1 MLLFLLFQIQEVEEH
16 IETEFISEVDK
27 IQKPLFNINDSLYK
41 NSKFDMIIRIYRNT
55 DEERKKFILAEAYY
69 YKRQYQKANELYN
82 QILKSSSD
90 SEIVLFSNISRSWIL
105 YHQGLYNLAI
115 EQETKDSLLLTLC
128 YIKMKDY
135 SLAYSISKNYSSD
148 TFLFL
153 SGFSAYLLKSY
164 DLAINSFEK
173 LIQNYPNSS
182 FTAIGIYRIGI
193 IYLRTEFYDRA
204 IKYFTLI
211 VNNYKQFKFYQNAIY
226 LSAYSYYKLQNYE
239 KSYEYA
245 LMLIKNYPND
255 ENTKLAK
262 NLIKEI
268 YLARPEIVDST
279 TEYYDY
285 LKAYKLYKEDK
296 CYSAIEVYKV
306 FINSKEKRVLFF
318 FKTTIGD
325 AFLNDATLEI
335 GECYMKVQNYKEAVN
350 SFRRCKLDECSYKLG
365 ISLYLDKNYSQSIIH
380 FEKLLKNKNFISKI
394 PEIYYYLGLNYLAMN
409 KRKKAEEYLNKSKML
424 YIEMGDSEKV
434 KTIESILNN

>member
-1 MLLFLLFQIQEVEEH
+1 MLVFLLFQVQEVEEQ
-16 IETEFISEVDK
+16 IEAEFLSEVDK
-27 IQKPLFNINDSLYK
+27 IQKPLFNLSDSLYRSK
-41 NSKFDMIIRIYRNT
+41 KFDVILRVYKNT
-55 DEERKKFILAEAYY
+55 NEERKKFILAEAHY
-69 YKRQYQKANELYN
+69 YKGEYQKANELYSE
-82 QILKSSSD
+82 ILKSSSD
-90 SEIVLFSNISRSWIL
+90 SEIILFSNISRLWIL
-105 YHQGLYNLAI
+105 HHQGLYNLVI

-128 YIKMKDY
+128 YIKMKNY
-135 SLAYSISKNYSSD
+135 STAYSISKNYSSD

-164 DLAINSFEK
+164 DLAINSFER
-173 LIQNYPNSS
+173 LIQNYPNSQ
-182 FTAIGIYRIGI
+182 FTPTGAYRIGI
-193 IYLRTEFYDRA
+193 IYIRTEFYDKA

-211 VNNYKQFKFYQNAIY
+211 VNNYKQFKLYQNAIY

-255 ENTKLAK
+255 ENTKIAK

-268 YLARPEIVDST
+268 YLLRPEIVDST

-296 CYSAIEVYKV
+296 CHSSIEVYKV

-325 AFLNDATLEI
+325 AFLNDAFLEM
-335 GECYMKVQNYKEAVN
+335 GECYMKVQNHKEAIS
-350 SFRRCKLDECSYKLG
+350 SFKRCKLDECSYKLA
-365 ISLYLDKNYSQSIIH
+365 ISLYFDKNYGQSIAH
-380 FEKLLKNKNFISKI
+380 FERLLKNKNFISKI

-409 KRKKAEEYLNKSKML
+409 KRKKAEEYLNKSKVL
-424 YIEMGDSEKV
+424 YMEMGDSEKV